1 MQKTIYTKEH
11 KKLIAKLIEARQT
24 SLLKQEE
31 VAKLIKKTQSYVSK
45 IEAGQKKIEIIEL
58 INLAKIYKQD
68 LHFFLD

>member
-68 LHFFLD
+68 LKLKKP